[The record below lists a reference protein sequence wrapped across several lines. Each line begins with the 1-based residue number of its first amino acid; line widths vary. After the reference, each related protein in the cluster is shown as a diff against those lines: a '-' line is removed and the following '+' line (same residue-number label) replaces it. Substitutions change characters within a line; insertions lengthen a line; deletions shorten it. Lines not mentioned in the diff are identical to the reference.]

1 MENSCPTPGEPYVQE
16 VNWPTARSHCG
27 KPVWRFDA
35 PVLRSLNSV
44 EPSEHG
50 VFLAEMPGQRFTETK
65 DLDGVSVTVAG
76 VNDGQAI
83 AIRPADREMLIL
95 GFRCKASSRPEPEN
109 ESVKVE
115 RGAWA
120 GDQWT
125 AKGNVN
131 PSVSRG
137 KVEFRLTDPQAVR
150 ISW

>member
-1 MENSCPTPGEPYVQE
+1 
-16 VNWPTARSHCG
+16 
-27 KPVWRFDA
+27 
-35 PVLRSLNSV
+35 
-44 EPSEHG
+44 
-50 VFLAEMPGQRFTETK
+50 VFLSEMPGQRFSQTK

-83 AIRPADREMLIL
+83 AIRPAGREMLIL
-95 GFRCKASSRPEPEN
+95 GFRCKVVVETGAGD

-115 RGAWA
+115 RGAWS

-131 PSVSRG
+131 ASVSRG
-137 KVEFRLTDPQAVR
+137 KVEFRLTAPQAVR